1 MEIRT
6 LIENKD
12 LKGLDKALA
21 SKPEL
26 ANEEL
31 PFDEKNST
39 KAHPLHRI
47 CDDVFIGKISDED
60 GIAIADIFFKH
71 GARVNGN
78 KLIENKDSPL
88 VAAASLHAEKLGISY
103 IDHGADI
110 NHGGCHGGTAL
121 HWAAWTGRDKLVKR
135 LIEEKAEI
143 NKRCHDYHSTPLLWA
158 VHGYKSGNNENIHS
172 YSQCVRQLLDAGAD
186 KTIPNKEGRL
196 PIEFLDDTDVELLQL
211 LSHN

>member
-6 LIENKD
+6 LIGKKD
-12 LKGLDKALA
+12 LKEFDKVLA
-21 SKPEL
+21 NNPGL

-31 PFDEKNST
+31 PYDEKNTT

-47 CDDVFIGKISDED
+47 CDDVFVGKISDEE
-60 GIAIADIFFKH
+60 GIEIADIFFKY
-71 GARVNGN
+71 GARVDGN

-103 IDHGADI
+103 IEHGANI

-121 HWAAWTGRDKLVKR
+121 HWAAWTGRDRLVAK

-143 NKRCHDYHSTPLLWA
+143 NKRCHDYHRTPLLWA
-158 VHGYKSGNNENIHS
+158 VHGYKSGNNENLDK
-172 YSQCVRQLLDAGAD
+172 YSRCVKQLLAAGAD

-196 PIEFLDDTDVELLQL
+196 PIEFLNDADVELLEL
-211 LSHN
+211 LK